1 MTQNTT
7 LPILVS
13 PKVQLNPLMVAL
25 TVCVDLPFSAVG
37 EGKKG
42 EYNERDPSR
51 PLRSYF
57 FIPIKSV
64 CNFKK
69 KKGMKDMEKIKLIDG
84 SVHEITR
91 AEVTNGRLEI
101 DFQGRTAEELQDIF
115 STPALLTNIEL
126 LTENEENFGDV
137 PGWTVYGGVMTLGD
151 TKTVILTKAIDVT
164 EQRLTNAEARSIA
177 ANTAAE
183 VAKTMSSETA
193 TQVTDLQLA
202 ICELYEGM
210 EV

>member
-1 MTQNTT
+1 
-7 LPILVS
+7 
-13 PKVQLNPLMVAL
+13 
-25 TVCVDLPFSAVG
+25 
-37 EGKKG
+37 
-42 EYNERDPSR
+42 
-51 PLRSYF
+51 
-57 FIPIKSV
+57 
-64 CNFKK
+64 
-69 KKGMKDMEKIKLIDG
+69 MEKIKLIDG

-101 DFQGRTAEELQDIF
+101 DFQGRDAEELQDLF

-126 LTENEENFGDV
+126 LTGNEEKMGDV

-183 VAKTMSSETA
+183 VAKTMSTETA